1 MQKFSIILIFLL
13 VIALAVVSVLYF
25 NARSELSQEPE
36 GVSEEEEETPSNFWE
51 LTDYPNNL
59 IEGTVV
65 SSDLEGSGTITIS
78 AEAYKIISDAGNLE
92 KVIRVDE
99 DTEFIFHEVTPESD
113 RQMQPSEIQE
123 GDFIVVAT
131 EESVRE
137 EIMTRTT
144 FTATRI
150 TKIRVE

>member
-25 NARSELSQEPE
+25 DARSEVPQMSGE
-36 GVSEEEEETPSNFWE
+36 VTEEENSAPDFWE

-92 KVIRVDE
+92 KVIRVNE
-99 DTEFIFHEVTPESD
+99 GTEFIFHEVTPESD

-137 EIMTRTT
+137 EIMSRTA